1 MGDWKHAETEGLEDQ
16 VLVIFW
22 RISSMWFS
30 FTPQNVYDYNSTCSV
45 FYDDS
50 MRRSQSLWQT
60 SLPPNGWTTPE
71 PRSAIQKRF
80 TPSTSS
86 PSTQLARYHEKS
98 QHYPQQ
104 WSHGNPT
111 KGEQRLLLWRRIFQR
126 GRCWNSSYLGSF
138 ASGFLSL
145 SFIIIFRCTSISCTD
160 DRISLTDGLNWRLAI
175 SHVWQFS
182 HYLYRILCSGND
194 LSVWSPRT
202 VWSFCILCNLR
213 IFGRIF
219 SLVVFWFELEQ

>member
-98 QHYPQQ
+98 QHYSQQ

-126 GRCWNSSYLGSF
+126 GRLWNSSYLGSF
-138 ASGFLSL
+138 ASRFLSL
-145 SFIIIFRCTSISCTD
+145 LFIIFFRCTSISCTD
-160 DRISLTDGLNWRLAI
+160 DRISLTDGINWRFLMFDSSPIASIVFYVVGMICLSGHKGQSGHFAFFAI
-175 SHVWQFS
+175 
-182 HYLYRILCSGND
+182 CA
-194 LSVWSPRT
+194 
-202 VWSFCILCNLR
+202 
-213 IFGRIF
+213 IFGF
-219 SLVVFWFELEQ
+219 L

>member
-98 QHYPQQ
+98 QHYSQQ

-111 KGEQRLLLWRRIFQR
+111 KGEQRLLLWRRIFQC

-160 DRISLTDGLNWRLAI
+160 DRISLTDRLN
-175 SHVWQFS
+175 
-182 HYLYRILCSGND
+182 
-194 LSVWSPRT
+194 
-202 VWSFCILCNLR
+202 
-213 IFGRIF
+213 
-219 SLVVFWFELEQ
+219 